1 MKEYKTNEELINY
14 LENKNL
20 KIIDKNNAL
29 NLLKKYSYYS
39 IINTYKDLFKDNNNL
54 YKDESTFEDIYSLYD
69 FDKNIRAIFLKYI
82 LEIETVLKSLL
93 AEVISYRYGIKDYLN
108 INNYDT
114 NLPKQVLNESIGKIN
129 DEISKQNGKH
139 EAVTHYITKYGYLP
153 PFVLTKILTFGE
165 LSRYYSILTQSDK
178 QCISKEFK
186 LSDKVLKQIIQNMT
200 MVRNICA
207 HNDRLF
213 SFHSKFLIS
222 FKYID
227 SKYNSK
233 DKSVNLY
240 IIKESMKYMLD
251 DNKKLEF
258 ENEIKEQIDKL
269 KDNVNSVEIKIILNL
284 MGYPNE

>member
-1 MKEYKTNEELINY
+1 MKEYKTNEELINH

-20 KIIDKNNAL
+20 KIVDKNNAL

-54 YKDESTFEDIYSLYD
+54 YKDESTFEEIYSLYD
-69 FDKNIRAIFLKYI
+69 FDKNIRSIFLKYI
-82 LEIETVLKSLL
+82 LEIETILKSLL
-93 AEVISYRYGIKDYLN
+93 AEVISSRYGIKDYLV
-108 INNYDT
+108 ISNYDT
-114 NLPKQVLNESIGKIN
+114 NLPDNILNDSIDKIN
-129 DEISKQNGKH
+129 DEINKQNGKH

-178 QCISKEFK
+178 QYISKEFK

-222 FKYID
+222 FKYINN
-227 SKYNSK
+227 KYSTK
-233 DKSVNLY
+233 DKSTNLY
-240 IIKESMKYMLD
+240 MIKESMKYMLD
-251 DNKKLEF
+251 DTKKQEF
-258 ENEIKEQIDKL
+258 ENEINKQIDKL
-269 KDNVNSVEIKIILNL
+269 KDNINSIEIKTILNL